1 MRVWKMNSTPS
12 LLCTIRAAVNRLD
25 CVNSMCCDSQQHHVA
40 VGDTGG
46 HVRVWQLDSALESRS
61 GRDADACFSQ
71 VYSTVSPS
79 FCSMHEQL
87 PCAQPLQNTSQV
99 VRTVRST

>member
-25 CVNSMCCDSQQHHVA
+25 CVNSMCCDSQQQHVA

-46 HVRVWQLDSALESRS
+46 HVRVWQLDSGLESWS
-61 GRDADACFSQ
+61 GQDANSCFGQVSQ
-71 VYSTVSPS
+71 QPPWHSVT
-79 FCSMHEQL
+79 EQL
-87 PCAQPLQNTSQV
+87 LSLNDSNCRA
-99 VRTVRST
+99 